1 MLPSLR
7 AFLRA
12 RLDHHVRR
20 AMYEVS
26 HDLGY
31 EAQVIARHESA
42 LWAREQLGRSRA
54 FTTREALLDYCLGER
69 PRGGAICEFGVFS
82 GRTINRIARLV
93 DPSPVHGF
101 DSFEGLPEDWRL
113 GFDRRTFSTS
123 GVPPRVAANV
133 VLHAGWFD
141 DTIPPFR
148 LQIPGPMAFVHVD
161 CDLYSSTRTIL
172 DGLSDGL
179 VPGTIL
185 LFDEYFNYPGWQQHE
200 HRAFTEYVAA
210 HGTPYRY
217 LAFNQRGQ
225 QVAVRIG

>member
-1 MLPSLR
+1 MPPSLR
-7 AFLRA
+7 AFLRG
-12 RLDHHVRR
+12 RLDQQVRR
-20 AMYEVS
+20 VMYEVS

-31 EAQVIARHESA
+31 ENQVIARHESA

-54 FTTREALLDYCLGER
+54 FTDREALLEYCLAER
-69 PRGGAICEFGVFS
+69 PREGALCEFGVFS
-82 GRTINRIARLV
+82 GRTINRIAQV
-93 DPSPVHGF
+93 VAPAVVHGF
-101 DSFEGLPEDWRL
+101 DSFEGLPEDWRP
-113 GFDRRTFSTS
+113 GFGQSTFSTS

-148 LQIPGPMAFVHVD
+148 LETPGPMAFVHVD
-161 CDLYSSTRTIL
+161 CDLYSSTTTIL
-172 DGLSDGL
+172 SGLSDRI

-200 HRAFTEYVAA
+200 HRAFTEYAAA
-210 HGTPYRY
+210 HGTRFRY

-225 QVAVRIG
+225 QVAVRID